1 MSLAASFLLLLSA
14 SAFIYDQGAQNGQYE
29 ARIKQPQP
37 IHAVLTFATHEP
49 QTQTEHN
56 DPYDPRRDCLYRA
69 YLAAT
74 ILGVFAALG
83 GIYAIYKQTEATKQ
97 AAEATAQSAKE
108 TAKSAK
114 AAEDS
119 VRLQE
124 SALRSWVNIGD
135 WKVWI
140 VKKTSKLRIRF
151 HVINP
156 TELPVDLGTI
166 KFGTEIM
173 ADAAQEGVV
182 GVDGVLAPHNPYIVD
197 AELEF
202 DGKYIDM
209 LTNSKPIVL
218 AFECS
223 IVFADIRQKQWEQIF
238 KRFIIFDKHI
248 LDVTDLPDNMIT
260 PHVRDTGNQLR
271 QYEAH

>member
-1 MSLAASFLLLLSA
+1 MRLAAGFLLLLLTTA
-14 SAFIYDQGAQNGQYE
+14 LIYDRGAQNCQPE
-29 ARIKQPQP
+29 APIKALRPTR
-37 IHAVLTFATHEP
+37 AVLTFAIHDP
-49 QTQTEHN
+49 DTQTDHN
-56 DPYDPRRDCLYRA
+56 DTYDPRRDRLYRA
-69 YLAAT
+69 YLAFT
-74 ILGVFAALG
+74 IFGVVAALG

-97 AAEATAQSAKE
+97 ATEATALSARE

-124 SALRSWVNIGD
+124 SALRPWVNIGD

-156 TELPVDLGTI
+156 TELPIDLKVI

-173 ADAAQEGVV
+173 ADDAQEEVV
-182 GVDGVLAPHNPYIVD
+182 AVEGVLAPHNPYIVD
-197 AELEF
+197 SELEL
-202 DGKYIDM
+202 DNKYIDM
-209 LTNSKPIVL
+209 LTNSKPIIL

-223 IVFADIRQKQWEQIF
+223 VVFADIRQKQWEQIF
-238 KRFIIFDKHI
+238 KRFIIFGKQI

-271 QYEAH
+271 QYDAR